1 MVIIILEDVSQQQ
14 TQQVAKKHLL
24 PESSDFPPLS
34 KKARK
39 DSPKHEDSPT
49 GKF

>member
-1 MVIIILEDVSQQQ
+1 MVIIFLEDVSQQQ
-14 TQQVAKKHLL
+14 TQRVAKKHLL
-24 PESSDFPPLS
+24 PESSDLPPLS